1 MDNKEEQPIEMVS
14 FEIIAN
20 AGEARSL
27 AFQALDEAK
36 QGHFDVADE
45 LMKKSDE
52 SATLAHKAQTDLLFA
67 EMNEKKTPVDV
78 LLVHSQDHLM
88 TSMLASELIKEI
100 IELYK
105 NK

>member
-52 SATLAHKAQTDLLFA
+52 SATLAHKAQTDFSRCTARPFTRSFDDKHVSLRTDQR
-67 EMNEKKTPVDV
+67 N
-78 LLVHSQDHLM
+78 H
-88 TSMLASELIKEI
+88 
-100 IELYK
+100 
-105 NK
+105 